1 MDSAELAD
9 RVAQLVEEHWHQH
22 GVPVLLSHLGN
33 ADQGEVGRLAK
44 GHSASLAAFIR
55 EYVAAR
61 VRIDSGTQNPLVMA
75 AAPADIE
82 QDIDVDGLLT
92 STGDPQARR
101 FHPAFWAAFRVPLDE
116 HHRRFVS
123 TRLPIMFEDVAS
135 TREPQRMDC
144 VEIGRQ
150 YIAGAEDEVGE
161 VHRKLTDWLNDND
174 LDGRVYFATKKAAL
188 VLPRD
193 DLLGRLLQ
201 SLDHD
206 DLKRMTVPLDVIDKL
221 RRQPA

>member
-22 GVPVLLSHLGN
+22 GAPMLLSRLGN

-55 EYVAAR
+55 EHLAAR
-61 VRIDSGTQNPLVMA
+61 VRIDSGTQNRLVMA
-75 AAPADIE
+75 AAPANVE
-82 QDIDVDGLLT
+82 QNLDVDGLLIR
-92 STGDPQARR
+92 TGDPQPRR
-101 FHPAFWAAFRVPLDE
+101 FHPAFWAAFRVPLAED
-116 HHRRFVS
+116 HRRFLS
-123 TRLPIMFEDVAS
+123 TRSPIRFEDVPPTS
-135 TREPQRMDC
+135 EPQRVDC
-144 VEIGRQ
+144 VEIERR
-150 YIAGAEDEVGE
+150 YIASAAGEVGE
-161 VHRKLTDWLNDND
+161 VQRRLTDWLDANS
-174 LDGRVYFATKKAAL
+174 LDGQMYFAAKKAAL
-188 VLPRD
+188 HLPH